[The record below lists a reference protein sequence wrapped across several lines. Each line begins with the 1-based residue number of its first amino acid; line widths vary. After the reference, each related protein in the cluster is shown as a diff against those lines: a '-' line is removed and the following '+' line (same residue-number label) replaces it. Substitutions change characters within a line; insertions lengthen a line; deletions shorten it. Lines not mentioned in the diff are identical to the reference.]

1 MLDKATLRIID
12 AINVPVLVTD
22 ESGIITGRNKSAV
35 LFFHKEIETGSA
47 ITELL
52 PAVILS
58 GNSEIQNLKDGE
70 SFYFFEI
77 EALVN
82 GKVKEADVDVVF
94 NSDGEKG
101 SFICTVKDITIYSEL
116 MNSINKFS
124 TIVESSPASVVITD
138 IYGNM
143 EFLNDN
149 FQNLTGYS
157 HGELTGKNI
166 SMLRSPFQMKEF
178 RRSIRE
184 TLKSGGKWKGELLNI
199 SKDGD
204 PYWVL
209 ATISPIYNKNN
220 EIVNYISIQE
230 DITYLKKIEENLTQ
244 SEEKFR
250 VLYETLPEGIVV
262 TDLSGV
268 IIQVNQAYLNIHGY
282 NGRGEIVGKNI
293 YNIADEKLSAFIH
306 KLFDAAEKNGYSD
319 IESYEILNSETLYIE
334 IQAAMMKGEKGPIGF
349 VLLAGDNTSRV
360 KAESALRES
369 EARNRALIEAVPDI
383 MFRVNNEGVYLDKM
397 LGNKIS
403 EVFPESIA
411 VDTVRF
417 ISEAIKSREIQ
428 IFEYPVVSGGRD
440 EFYESR
446 FIAIEDDEVL
456 IILRNVTERH
466 TAMMQIEEA
475 RREAEF
481 ANRSKSEFLANMSHE
496 IRTPLNSITGFIEL
510 LMRSRL
516 DDGQKEYLE
525 IIKKSAGNLLG
536 IINDI
541 LDFSKIES
549 HKLELSKVE
558 FNPFAEF
565 ESIVRLFN
573 VKAGEKN
580 MRFFSFIDPRI
591 PEGIISDPLRIKQ
604 VLSNLLSNAIKF
616 TPEDGLVIVEVNLS
630 RNKDGFCL
638 INFSVADTG
647 IGIPE
652 RKQKQIFDA
661 FIQADSSITRRFG
674 GTGLGLSIS
683 ANLVRLLGSEIVL
696 ESVMGVGSKFYFTVE
711 AEVSTDSSPADHFRN
726 LMIKACVITGDIEDY
741 SFKNLESYLS
751 ACGCVTQVCGSFTDA
766 SKTECGI
773 CFIIKP
779 GVPLESITVDDLR
792 GLKSPVFAVSDAD
805 DLNEY
810 RPEVRNTFHDILS
823 HPLTPE
829 VIFKTLSAVSD
840 LKNTENSFP
849 GETVEKL
856 NLKFSGRVLVGEDNN
871 INQRLMMLL
880 LKDYGLDVDLGG
892 NGLAVFEKFRKDKY
906 DLILMDINM
915 PVADGLETAHMIRE
929 FEKDNTLGATP
940 IVALTAKA
948 LKGDREIILES
959 GMNDYLAK
967 PVEMDKLEA
976 ILLKY
981 LAVSEFEKSRDG
993 LQPGDIDVSEN
1004 SYYDIKKIAMEL
1016 KIPVNVLLNIGRDF
1030 FDDTVK
1036 VVDDIRAAVE
1046 LSKYCDIAAFSHKA
1060 RGASANLRFVELSEF
1075 FLLLEENSAHEEK
1088 NFDYSRTLD
1097 NIINE
1102 LNRLKSYF

>member
-1 MLDKATLRIID
+1 LLDRATLRIID
-12 AINVPVLVTD
+12 AINVPVIVAD

-35 LFFHKEIETGSA
+35 LFFHKEIETGTA

-52 PAVILS
+52 PSVIIS
-58 GNSEIQNLKDGE
+58 GNDEIQSLEDGE
-70 SFYFFEI
+70 IFYYFEI
-77 EALVN
+77 KALIN
-82 GKVKEADVDVVF
+82 DKVKEVDVDVAF
-94 NSDGEKG
+94 AADGEKG
-101 SFICTVKDITIYSEL
+101 SYICTVKDITIYSEL

-138 IYGNM
+138 IIGNI

-149 FQNLTGYS
+149 FQHLTGFN
-157 HGELTGKNI
+157 HEELTGKNI

-178 RRSIRE
+178 RKSIRE
-184 TLKSGGKWKGELLNI
+184 ILKSGGKWKGELLNI
-199 SKDGD
+199 SKNGD

-209 ATISPIYNKNN
+209 ATISPIYNRNN

-268 IIQVNQAYLNIHGY
+268 IMQVNQAYLNIHGY
-282 NGRGEIVGKNI
+282 DGRSEIVGKNI
-293 YNIADEKLSAFIH
+293 YDVVDEKLSTLIH
-306 KLFDAAEKNGYSD
+306 RLFDSAEKNGYSE
-319 IESYEILNSETLYIE
+319 IANYEIVNSNTVYIE
-334 IQAAMMKGEKGPIGF
+334 IQAALMTGEKGSLGF
-349 VLLAGDNTSRV
+349 VLFTGDNTSRV

-397 LGNKIS
+397 LGSKIN

-411 VDTVRF
+411 VDTVRY

-428 IFEYPVVSGGRD
+428 IFEYPVISGGEE

-466 TAMMQIEEA
+466 SAMVQIEEA

-510 LMRSRL
+510 LMRGRL
-516 DDGQKEYLE
+516 DEMQREYLG
-525 IIKKSAGNLLG
+525 IIKKSAGNLLS

-549 HKLELSKVE
+549 HKFELNKIE

-573 VKAGEKN
+573 VKADEKN

-604 VLSNLLSNAIKF
+604 VISNLLSNAIKF
-616 TPEDGLVIVEVNLS
+616 TPEGGLVIIEINLS

-652 RKQKQIFDA
+652 RKQKQIFEA
-661 FIQADSSITRRFG
+661 FTQADSSITRRFG

-696 ESVMGVGSKFYFTVE
+696 ESVTGVGSKFYFTVE
-711 AEVSTDSSPADHFRN
+711 AEVSIESSPADYFRN
-726 LMIKACVITGDIEDY
+726 SMIKACVITGDMEDY

-751 ACGCVTQVCGSFTDA
+751 ACGCVTQVCDSFAAACDA
-766 SKTECGI
+766 DCGI

-779 GVPLESITVDDLR
+779 GVPLDSITRDDLR
-792 GLKSPVFAVSDAD
+792 VLNSPVFAVYDVD

-810 RPEVRNTFHDILS
+810 RPEVREMFSDLLM

-829 VIFKTLSAVSD
+829 VIFRTLSAVSD
-840 LKNTENSFP
+840 LKNRETGVPEET
-849 GETVEKL
+849 GEKPE
-856 NLKFSGRVLVGEDNN
+856 LKFSGKVLVGEDNN

-929 FEKDNTLGATP
+929 FEKDHSLEETI

-976 ILLKY
+976 VLLKY
-981 LAVSEFEKSRDG
+981 LAAVEVKTPRDG
-993 LQPGDIDVSEN
+993 FRNKNSDTSEN
-1004 SYYDIKKIAMEL
+1004 LYYDLKKTALEL

-1030 FDDTVK
+1030 FEDTLK
-1036 VVDDIRAAVE
+1036 VVDDIKASVE
-1046 LSKYCDIAAFSHKA
+1046 ISDYHNIGVLSHKM

-1075 FLLLEENSAHEEK
+1075 FLLLEEKSAEPEN
-1088 NFDYSRTLD
+1088 NFNYGNIIDS
-1097 NIINE
+1097 IINE
-1102 LNRLKSYF
+1102 LNRLRDYF

>member
-1 MLDKATLRIID
+1 MLDQNTFRIID
-12 AINVPVLVTD
+12 AVNVPVLVAD
-22 ESGIITGRNKSAV
+22 ASGIITARNKAAV
-35 LFFHKEIETGSA
+35 LFFHKDIAVGSV

-52 PAVILS
+52 PSVFFSGNDEILS
-58 GNSEIQNLKDGE
+58 LKDSE
-70 SFYFFEI
+70 SFYYFEI
-77 EALVN
+77 EALVKD
-82 GKVKEADVDVVF
+82 KVKEVDVDIVF
-94 NSDGEKG
+94 MGDGDSG
-101 SFICTVKDITIYSEL
+101 SYVCTVKDITIYSEL

-138 IYGNM
+138 IYGNI
-143 EFLNDN
+143 EFINDN
-149 FQNLTGYS
+149 FQRLTGYS
-157 HGELTGKNI
+157 HDELTGQNI
-166 SMLRSPFQMKEF
+166 SMLRSPFQRKEF
-178 RRSIRE
+178 RKTLRE
-184 TLKSGGKWKGELLNI
+184 TLITGEKWKGELLNI
-199 SKDGD
+199 SRDGD
-204 PYWVL
+204 SYWVL

-230 DITYLKKIEENLTQ
+230 DITYLKKIEEDLKQ

-250 VLYETLPEGIVV
+250 VLFETLPEGIVV
-262 TDLSGV
+262 TELSGV

-293 YNIADEKLSAFIH
+293 YNIADEKLSALIH
-306 KLFDAAEKNGYSD
+306 KLFDSAEKNGYSE
-319 IESYEILNSETLYIE
+319 IENYEIVNSDISYIE
-334 IQAAMMKGEKGPIGF
+334 MQSALMTGEKGPIGF
-349 VLLAGDNTSRV
+349 VLLAGDNTSRL
-360 KAESALRES
+360 KAEIALRES

-383 MFRVNNEGVYLDKM
+383 MFRVNNQGVYLDKM
-397 LGNKIS
+397 LGTKIS

-428 IFEYPVVSGGRD
+428 IFEYPVVSAGKD

-466 TAMMQIEEA
+466 TAMMQIEDA
-475 RREAEF
+475 RRDAEL

-510 LMRSRL
+510 LSRSRI
-516 DDGQKEYLE
+516 DDSQREYLG
-525 IIKKSAGNLLG
+525 IIKKSADNLLS

-549 HKLELSKVE
+549 HKMELNKME

-565 ESIVRLFN
+565 ESVIRLFN

-591 PEGIISDPLRIKQ
+591 PERIISDPLRIKQ

-616 TPEDGLVIVEVNLS
+616 TPEAGLVIIEINLS

-638 INFSVADTG
+638 INFSVSDTG

-652 RKQKQIFDA
+652 RKQKQIFEA
-661 FIQADSSITRRFG
+661 FMQADSSITRRFG

-711 AEVSTDSSPADHFRN
+711 AEVSLDSSPADAFKN
-726 LMIKACVITGDIEDY
+726 LLIKTCIITGDIEDY

-751 ACGCVTQVCGSFTDA
+751 ACGCVTQVCENFSSA
-766 SKTECGI
+766 SGI
-773 CFIIKP
+773 ICDMFFIIKP
-779 GVPLESITVDDLR
+779 GIPIDSITIDDIS
-792 GLKSPVFAVSDAD
+792 GLKSPVVSVTDAD
-805 DLNEY
+805 DPKDYNH
-810 RPEVRNTFHDILS
+810 EVKKMFYEVLL

-829 VIFKTLSAVSD
+829 KIFRTLTGVSNRNNSVNQLTD
-840 LKNTENSFP
+840 ENA
-849 GETVEKL
+849 EKI
-856 NLKFSGRVLVGEDNN
+856 NLKFSGKVLVGEDNS
-871 INQRLMMLL
+871 INQKLMMLL

-892 NGLAVFEKFRKDKY
+892 NGLAVFEKFRKNKY

-915 PVADGLETAHMIRE
+915 PVADGLETAHMIRD
-929 FEKDNTLGATP
+929 FEKDNNLEVIP

-959 GMNDYLAK
+959 GMDDYLAK

-976 ILLKY
+976 VLLKY
-981 LAVSEFEKSRDG
+981 LVVSEMEKCRDG
-993 LQPGDIDVSEN
+993 FTGGDADSTDHV
-1004 SYYDIKKIAMEL
+1004 YYDIKKIASEL

-1030 FDDTVK
+1030 FDDTLK
-1036 VVDDIRAAVE
+1036 VVGDIKVSAAQYNYSEV
-1046 LSKYCDIAAFSHKA
+1046 AAFSHKI
-1060 RGASANLRFVELSEF
+1060 RGASANLRFVKLSEF
-1075 FLLLEENSAHEEK
+1075 FLMLEEKAAQSEK
-1088 NFDYSRTLD
+1088 NFDYAAVLD

-1102 LNRLKSYF
+1102 IDHLKSYF